1 MNDKLYTESIIL
13 IGPSGAGKSTIAEE
27 LSRKLNIPRLCLDRI
42 ANRARQTGFTRK
54 FKNADEFNSFM
65 ISEVIKKAKQDNI
78 PGVVDFGAG
87 HSVYDDNEI
96 FEIVRNQLK
105 PFKNI
110 VLLLPSRD
118 ETLSLNIMAN
128 RSTGDTRDNLK
139 FLRSSCNR
147 ELATM
152 TIYGN
157 DRTPSDIASEI
168 ISRIKEREEKSN
180 DQEVGEEIANG
191 VSIVEVDE
199 SEVETEIRMENIKD
213 GKIEMQ
219 NGQQVPKETAE
230 LSQAKKIIARRLE
243 GGRTTESENEYRQMV
258 TNEPSGVIL
267 ELVTNINQ
275 LSQQYRE
282 MALQIK
288 TKSEQG
294 ENVDDLTE
302 QKRDLHKM
310 YSSYVD
316 ILTDFILKH
325 QTDSKYIDDILEQ
338 MPFLDR
344 ANFINHSQKNMTSKG
359 VYGGKHVEITNV
371 RDVFER
377 NIDRE
382 VRKRLRSQSFEE
394 VAGELYNAVESVGHP
409 LPTRRPGPKYN
420 CINFALYRIDEEL
433 GKGLYE
439 KELSKLNF
447 GGKTERERIAS
458 AYGYGRDIY
467 EQHLPPQT
475 SEMDSYCRGRYVDT
489 LYWAQKI
496 TTEDKV
502 RLGLSEI
509 NGVTAEMRKDLTQQ
523 KETTL
528 SFGL

>member
-1 MNDKLYTESIIL
+1 M
-13 IGPSGAGKSTIAEE
+13 
-27 LSRKLNIPRLCLDRI
+27 DRI
-42 ANRARQTGFTRK
+42 ANRARQTGCTRK

-65 ISEVIKKAKQDNI
+65 ISEVIKKAKHDNI

-87 HSVYDDNEI
+87 HSVYDDAEI
-96 FEIVRNQLK
+96 FEAVKNQLK

-110 VLLLPSRD
+110 VLLLPSID

-139 FLRSSCNR
+139 FLRSNCNR

-157 DRTPSDIASEI
+157 GRTPTDIASEI
-168 ISRIKEREEKSN
+168 ISRIKERKEKSN
-180 DQEVGEEIANG
+180 SQKVVEEIADG
-191 VSIVEVDE
+191 VSIVKFDE

-213 GKIEMQ
+213 GRIEMQ
-219 NGQQVPKETAE
+219 NVQQVPKETAE
-230 LSQAKKIIARRLE
+230 VLEAKKIIARRLE
-243 GGRTTESENEYRQMV
+243 EGRTTESENKYRQMV
-258 TNEPSGVIL
+258 TDEPSGVIL

-275 LSQQYRE
+275 LSQQERE
-282 MALQIK
+282 MAVQIK

-294 ENVDDLTE
+294 KNVDDLTE
-302 QKRDLHKM
+302 QKRDLQKN
-310 YSSYVD
+310 YSGYVD
-316 ILTDFILKH
+316 ILSDFILKH

-338 MPFLDR
+338 MPFLDK
-344 ANFINHSQKNMTSKG
+344 ANFINHSQRNMTSKG

-382 VRKRLRSQSFEE
+382 VRKRLQGQSFED
-394 VAGELYNAVESVGHP
+394 VASELYNAVESVGHP

-447 GGKTERERIAS
+447 GGKTERERISS

-467 EQHLPPQT
+467 KQHLPPQA
-475 SEMDSYCRGRYVDT
+475 SEMDSYCRRRYVDT

-496 TTEDKV
+496 TTEDRV

-509 NGVTAEMRKDLTQQ
+509 NDVTTEIRRDLTQTQ
-523 KETTL
+523 EQQLDTK
-528 SFGL
+528 